1 MFHCCPPT
9 RSSLLIVTVCLR
21 PWSLQAPCKSESQVA
36 SQVRNWRALDVD
48 AFAAELQCLEL
59 VAAPPSDVESAVNA
73 YNTTLRALLDKHA
86 PAEIKRVRTRAST
99 TRWYDRECRVTK
111 RTTRKLER
119 RYRRLRTAES
129 RAAWRHQFDV
139 QRRLY

>member
-1 MFHCCPPT
+1 MASAST
-9 RSSLLIVTVCLR
+9 R
-21 PWSLQAPCKSESQVA
+21 
-36 SQVRNWRALDVD
+36 QVRNWRALDVD
-48 AFAAELQCLEL
+48 VFAAELQCSEL

-86 PAEIKRVRTRAST
+86 PAEIKRVRTRATT
-99 TRWYDRECRVTK
+99 TRWYDRECRDTK

-129 RAAWRHQFDV
+129 RDAWRQQFDV
-139 QRRLY
+139 QRGLYQSQFTSSGWQLSTPVKAILVSYARQ